1 MKKQP
6 GDIIILH
13 MCTINDNHIMYGSW
27 DMESDE
33 QNFLSFWTIFCPFN
47 PLTTQ
52 KIKILKKWKKQLEIL
67 SFYTC
72 VTKMT
77 IIWCMIPE
85 MSSARD
91 SFFCHFGPFFAL
103 FPEKSKFSKKMKKT
117 TVTWRYHHFTIL
129 YQKSWSYAILF
140 LKCGAWRM

>member
-13 MCTINDNHIMYGSW
+13 LCTINDNHIMYGSW

-47 PLTTQ
+47 PLTTR
-52 KIKILKKWKKQLEIL
+52 KIKILKKWKIQLEIL

-72 VTKMT
+72 VPKMT

-85 MSSARD
+85 MSSARG

-103 FPEKSKFSKKMKKT
+103 LPEKSKFSKKMKKT
-117 TVTWRYHHFTIL
+117 PDTWRYHHFTIL